1 MTSGHVIDETPVTFT
16 LSYKDGAT
24 AEVKAASDQS
34 DAAVKFE
41 VDKTVMGAGT
51 PLPGAKFQAWNTD
64 DEISIG
70 SAAGN
75 LAVRA
80 DAGAEVSIR
89 KAVAAASVKAD
100 ADDGTSL
107 MFKSANGME
116 TQLGP
121 DAVDMEPG
129 TYTLTATQDGKTLE
143 GAEVEIEAGKAYTAK
158 VAGGLLGNHAVLS
171 DDGYTMPAI
180 KLAWSEANSAYV
192 ALDLGLGTYDLAVAG
207 KAAGQV
213 EIDGDGPTYIL
224 VSGGRARR
232 VPVLLK
238 EGKSATEGVTSR
250 PFSVI

>member
-1 MTSGHVIDETPVTFT
+1 MIDETPVAFT

-34 DAAVKFE
+34 DAAVEFE
-41 VDKTVMGAGT
+41 VDKTVMGADT

-80 DAGAEVSIR
+80 EAGSEVSIR
-89 KAVAAASVKAD
+89 KAVSTANVKSE

-107 MFKSANGME
+107 VLKSADGLE

-121 DAVDMEPG
+121 DAIDMKPG

-171 DDGYTMPAI
+171 DDGYAMPAI

-192 ALDLGLGTYDLAVAG
+192 APRPWARHIRPDRRRQSRRTGRDRR
-207 KAAGQV
+207 
-213 EIDGDGPTYIL
+213 
-224 VSGGRARR
+224 GRADLHLGQRR
-232 VPVLLK
+232 P
-238 EGKSATEGVTSR
+238 R
-250 PFSVI
+250 PPGARPAQGGQERHRGRDRRRRLD